1 VIEATGEIRLD
12 ADKLGVV
19 RRAPRRCHRLGC
31 AGASRRLVLAGFG
44 YWLNSATRDMKPGH
58 STLQIEHYGD
68 GQEIIVLAGTV
79 SSDILI
85 FSITPGM
92 KMTGGFRQSFCGM
105 PVS

>member
-1 VIEATGEIRLD
+1 
-12 ADKLGVV
+12 
-19 RRAPRRCHRLGC
+19 
-31 AGASRRLVLAGFG
+31 
-44 YWLNSATRDMKPGH
+44 MKPGH

-92 KMTGGFRQSFCGM
+92 KMRDDGRLPAKLLWYASIVRGVESAVPGIKTSPWRRLPRHSPGLPALRGD
-105 PVS
+105 